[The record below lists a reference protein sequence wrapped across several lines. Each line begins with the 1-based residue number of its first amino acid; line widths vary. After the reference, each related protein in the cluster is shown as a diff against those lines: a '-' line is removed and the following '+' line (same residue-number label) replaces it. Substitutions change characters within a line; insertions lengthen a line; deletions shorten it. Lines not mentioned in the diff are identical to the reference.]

1 MKILSAHQPNF
12 IPWAGLFLKIIESD
26 LFVFSDD
33 CIYSKQQLINR
44 VYFND
49 KNNQKF
55 LFSLPID
62 RKIGKRI
69 FEKKFA
75 ANKNII
81 VNKSINRLLDEYKK
95 TQYFDEFREIIF
107 NIQDILFKENYLSDS
122 NISIIKLI
130 CNKLSIDLNYKL
142 GSELGLQKY
151 SSNERLLFRSKS
163 LGIMK
168 YLYGKGTREYQDNNY
183 LKENGML
190 IQEISYE
197 KLKYFGNNK
206 SYSIMHLIANY
217 GISKTSSILF
227 SGKE

>member
-12 IPWAGLFLKIIESD
+12 IPWAGFFLKIIESD

-33 CIYSKQQLINR
+33 CLYSKQQLINR

-49 KNNQKF
+49 RNNQNF
-55 LFSLPID
+55 LVSLPID
-62 RKIGKRI
+62 RKFGKRI

-81 VNKSINRLLDEYKK
+81 VNKLINRLLDEYKK
-95 TQYFDEFREIIF
+95 TEYFSEFKGIII
-107 NIQDILFKENYLSDS
+107 NIQDILLNENYLSNS

-130 CNKLSIDLNYKL
+130 CNKLDIELNYRL
-142 GSELGLQKY
+142 GSEMGLQKY

-163 LGIMK
+163 LGIMH
-168 YLYGKGTREYQDNNY
+168 YLYGKGTSEYQDDKY
-183 LKENGML
+183 LIENGMVL
-190 IQEISYE
+190 KEISYD

-206 SYSIMHLIANY
+206 QFSIMHLIANY
-217 GISKTSSILF
+217 GIRKTSSILLY
-227 SGKE
+227 GGE